1 MTDYALVGKKGTGK
15 SKNAVRIMRDDYLS
29 QGRTVATN
37 LDIDLKAMFGPMS
50 KITVVRVPD
59 KPCAWDLEAAGS
71 GNPLY
76 DESKNGGL
84 FLDEL
89 GTWLNSRS
97 FGDKT
102 RAGILDFMAHA
113 RKHGWDTFYIMQN
126 VLQIDKQVRESF
138 LEFTTRHTRFDKVR
152 VPIFGGLISLLFGK
166 RFAYLPRFHTAV
178 TRLGTSPSEIKT
190 DSVMFKGDDLHEVYD
205 TRQVFRE
212 DYPHGTH
219 SLLSPWHV
227 EGRFLPVPVPSW
239 WRQFFGALWAV
250 VTRRPV
256 TPVLRPLRAPVRHPD
271 PAIARVRALARV
283 LPPDQALRICS
294 RYFRESDRVAQRP
307 AARGA

>member
-15 SKNAVRIMRDDYLS
+15 SKNAVRLMRDDYLGA
-29 QGRTVATN
+29 GRTVATN
-37 LDIDLKAMFGPMS
+37 LDINLRAMFGPMS
-50 KITVVRVPD
+50 KKTVVRVPD
-59 KPCAWDLEAAGS
+59 KPCAFDLEAAGS

-89 GTWLNSRS
+89 GTWLNSRA
-97 FGDKT
+97 FGDKS

-152 VPIFGGLISLLFGK
+152 IPIFGGLISLLFGK

-178 TRLGTSPSEIKT
+178 TRLGTSPSDLKT
-190 DSVMFKGDDLHEVYD
+190 DSLMFKGDDLHDVYD

-219 SLLSPWHV
+219 SLLSPWHL
-227 EGRFLPVPVPSW
+227 EGRFLPVPVAPW
-239 WRQFFGALWAV
+239 WKQALLAV
-250 VTRRPV
+250 WRREWFKAPTPAPRPV
-256 TPVLRPLRAPVRHPD
+256 RAAVARPDAS
-271 PAIARVRALARV
+271 LARV
-283 LPPDQALRICS
+283 VALCRGLPPDQALQVVA
-294 RYFRESDRVAQRP
+294 RYMRATERP

>member
-15 SKNAVRIMRDDYLS
+15 SKNAVRIMRDDYLAA
-29 QGRTVATN
+29 GRTVATN
-37 LDIDLKAMFGPMS
+37 LDIDLKAMFGAMS
-50 KITVVRVPD
+50 KKSVVRVPD
-59 KPCAWDLEAAGS
+59 KPCAWDLEAAGT

-76 DESKNGGL
+76 DESRNGGL

-138 LEFTTRHTRFDKVR
+138 LEFTTRHTRFDKVK
-152 VPIFGGLISLLFGK
+152 VPLFGGLLSVLFGK

-190 DSVMFKGDDLHEVYD
+190 DSAIFRGDELHACYD

-227 EGRFLPVPVPSW
+227 EGRYLPLPPVPW
-239 WRQFFGALWAV
+239 WRQALRSLWAFI
-250 VTRRPV
+250 TRVPLAPAPRPV
-256 TPVLRPLRAPVRHPD
+256 RAPVARPD
-271 PAIARVRALARV
+271 ARLARV
-283 LPPDQALRICS
+283 LALSRSLPPNQAMQVLS
-294 RYFRESDRVAQRP
+294 RYMRVASRP

>member
-15 SKNAVRIMRDDYLS
+15 SKNAVRIMRDEYLS

-37 LDIDLKAMFGPMS
+37 LDVDLKAMFGPMS
-50 KITVVRVPD
+50 KKSVVRVPD
-59 KPCAWDLEAAGS
+59 KPSAFDLEAAGS

-76 DESKNGGL
+76 DESRNGGL

-89 GTWLNSRS
+89 GTWLNSRA
-97 FGDKT
+97 FGDKQ

-138 LEFTTRHTRFDKVR
+138 LEFTTRHVRFDKVR
-152 VPIFGGLISLLFGK
+152 IPIFGGLIGLLFGK

-190 DSVMFKGDDLHEVYD
+190 DSVIFRGDDLHAVYD

-219 SLLSPWHV
+219 SLLSPWHL
-227 EGRFLPVPVPSW
+227 EGRFLPVPAPSW
-239 WRQFFGALWAV
+239 LRQFLRSLWRLEWFRAPTPAPRPSV
-250 VTRRPV
+250 APVTR
-256 TPVLRPLRAPVRHPD
+256 PD
-271 PAIARVRALARV
+271 ASVARVVSLARQ
-283 LPPDQALRICS
+283 LPPDQCVAVLA
-294 RYFRESDRVAQRP
+294 RYMRVASSP

>member
-15 SKNAVRIMRDDYLS
+15 SKNAVRIMRDEYLS
-29 QGRTVATN
+29 QGRIVATN
-37 LDIDLKAMFGPMS
+37 LDVDLRAMFGPMS
-50 KITVVRVPD
+50 KKSVVRVPD
-59 KPCAWDLEAAGS
+59 KPCAFDLEAAGS

-76 DESKNGGL
+76 DESRNGGL

-89 GTWLNSRS
+89 GTWLNSRA
-97 FGDKT
+97 FGDKQ

-138 LEFTTRHTRFDKVR
+138 LEFTTRHVRFDKVR
-152 VPIFGGLISLLFGK
+152 IPIFGGLIGLLFGK

-190 DSVMFKGDDLHEVYD
+190 DSVIFRGDDLHAVYD

-219 SLLSPWHV
+219 SLLSPWHL
-227 EGRFLPVPVPSW
+227 EGRFLPVPAPSW
-239 WRQFFGALWAV
+239 WRLFFRSLWRLEWFRSVPLAPRLPRAS
-250 VTRRPV
+250 VTR
-256 TPVLRPLRAPVRHPD
+256 LD
-271 PAIARVRALARV
+271 PSHARVVALARR
-283 LPPDQALRICS
+283 LPPHEAVAVLA
-294 RYFRESDRVAQRP
+294 RYTRVAGSP
-307 AARGA
+307 APRGA